1 MRAGSTSSTR
11 CLEQRQKLVPER
23 FNQILGPGKL
33 ESRFC
38 LKYFDSSVFFMEHL
52 GLKTLEEKTLESDY
66 DKVLF
71 LPVLPILPILTNHP
85 NHPVS
90 LSSICQSSSQSTWEH
105 PMDSVYRELLSWGNP
120 VWHSSFV
127 FCRLEGSDGGWVSPL
142 EDDLKGKTSYIV
154 TVL

>member
-1 MRAGSTSSTR
+1 M
-11 CLEQRQKLVPER
+11 
-23 FNQILGPGKL
+23 F
-33 ESRFC
+33 
-38 LKYFDSSVFFMEHL
+38 FFMEHL

-154 TVL
+154 TVLWDVLDEEACFFLKALVTILGLIVVDFLEIASHSLDIVMI